1 MAVGLKR
8 EERGEVEAMVS
19 GSGPGH
25 YTRTGA
31 TIRAPLTVTS
41 VGALSSTWALSRV
54 ASRSRG
60 FQDVTPPPAHA
71 PEPTTPSGDSSRE
84 TCDLPAAA
92 RAPDDPVAVRAD
104 TIAGGAGAEAES
116 KIGWL
121 TLGC

>member
-8 EERGEVEAMVS
+8 EEREVEAMVS

-60 FQDVTPPPAHA
+60 FQDVTPTPQTHATPPPAHA
-71 PEPTTPSGDSSRE
+71 PSSQLQLATVPGPVRHVTSLQRPEPPMIQHRCAQTP
-84 TCDLPAAA
+84 
-92 RAPDDPVAVRAD
+92 
-104 TIAGGAGAEAES
+104 
-116 KIGWL
+116 
-121 TLGC
+121 